1 MTSSS
6 FRLIERTGPNPG
18 QTHEL
23 NKDSLTIGR
32 DVTNDIVIADAE
44 VSRQHARINRTPGG
58 HVLEDLGSTNGTFVN
73 GERLVSPRVLNP
85 GDLVGLGENVTL
97 TFNAE
102 AAESAATVMAPG
114 GEPQALGQQP
124 GQAQQGGGQP
134 AQQAQPA
141 AQAQSAAPAAPAAEE
156 EGGGA
161 QRWILA
167 GCGCLL
173 LLGVCGGAF
182 WFLDANYPDLIYGPI
197 MPILR
202 AIGLG

>member
-1 MTSSS
+1 MSSSS

-18 QTHEL
+18 ETYDL
-23 NKDSLTIGR
+23 NKESLTIGR
-32 DVTNDIVIADAE
+32 DVTNDIVIADTE

-73 GERLVSPRVLNP
+73 GDRLVSPRVLNP

-97 TFNAE
+97 TFDAVS
-102 AAESAATVMAPG
+102 AESAATVMAAG
-114 GEPQALGQQP
+114 GEPQAE
-124 GQAQQGGGQP
+124 AQQP
-134 AQQAQPA
+134 AQPAQRVQPAQPA
-141 AQAQSAAPAAPAAEE
+141 APARAATPAAPAGEEE
-156 EGGGA
+156 EGDTR
-161 QRWILA
+161 RWILA

-173 LLGVCGGAF
+173 LLGVCGGVF
-182 WFLDANYPDLIYGPI
+182 WFMDANYPNVLYGPI